1 MTYAVYLHPT
11 SIYMYR
17 AAYVHVYSQFTT
29 AMTDRNQAA
38 PTQTNLLTT
47 KTERFRKHPF
57 RETNLFPPSF
67 TISITSQ
74 YPRSSPTFY
83 MHSILLLLLQCRHS
97 RLQRL
102 LPAQHGLVALVKLVE
117 NKILRPEGRHSGAY
131 QEGRQARNKTRTTS
145 LGRCRCRCCRWLGIR
160 RHLPRNSHLFR

>member
-1 MTYAVYLHPT
+1 
-11 SIYMYR
+11 MYR
-17 AAYVHVYSQFTT
+17 AAYVHVFTIHNSS
-29 AMTDRNQAA
+29 AMTDRNQA

-67 TISITSQ
+67 IFHHLHHFSV
-74 YPRSSPTFY
+74 SPIQSTVLHAF
-83 MHSILLLLLQCRHS
+83 HFLLLLLQCRHS

-131 QEGRQARNKTRTTS
+131 QEGRQARHKTRTTS
-145 LGRCRCRCCRWLGIR
+145 LGRCRCCRWLGIR

>member
-11 SIYMYR
+11 RSTCTGRHTYMY
-17 AAYVHVYSQFTT
+17 SQLLIHNSS
-29 AMTDRNQAA
+29 AMTDRNQA
-38 PTQTNLLTT
+38 PTQTNLLTI

-74 YPRSSPTFY
+74 YPRSSPPFY

-131 QEGRQARNKTRTTS
+131 QEGRQARHKTRTTS
-145 LGRCRCRCCRWLGIR
+145 LGRCRCCRWLGIR

>member
-117 NKILRPEGRHSGAY
+117 NKILRPEGRHSSTY
-131 QEGRQARNKTRTTS
+131 KEGRQARHKTRTTS
-145 LGRCRCRCCRWLGIR
+145 LGRCRCCRWLGIR